1 MPDSVE
7 EIKRRYAEEVKTY
20 RRDALKINFEAVKGF
35 DVFMFY
41 LKEIFPDTTSPIR
54 VLDIGA
60 GTGMLTEVLLKE
72 YPNAHVTLLD
82 NSTEMLEQARS
93 YFEVAG
99 DGSIQQL
106 SFCHKDFVSDDLPSE
121 EYDLVMSSFTMHH
134 IRSHEDLVKVLSKIY
149 GVLAPEVGTFLCIDY
164 FLEYNIGDRRKQ
176 VEAFIAKLI
185 ENGYSEGEA
194 ISWANIIES
203 EDTPATWTEILQ
215 ALSVAGQSKPS
226 YGRGWPL
233 ISFMMLTANMTGM
246 YGLTRLSL
254 DKLLH
259 NRHLNWL
266 IMSWRKPDIMG
277 TKDYF
282 YNKKAVAEIS
292 PYPVRDII
300 NNNGSKTQK

>member
-7 EIKRRYAEEVKTY
+7 EIRRRYDEEAKPY
-20 RRDALKINFEAVKGF
+20 RRDALKINFEAVKSF

-93 YFEVAG
+93 YFEVERG
-99 DGSIQQL
+99 IQQL

-121 EYDLVMSSFTMHH
+121 EYDLVMSSFAMHH
-134 IRSHEDLVKVLSKIY
+134 IRSHEDFVKVLSKIY

-164 FLEYNIGDRRKQ
+164 FLEYNIDDRRKQ

-185 ENGYSEGEA
+185 ENGYSEREA

-233 ISFMMLTANMTGM
+233 ISFMMLNVYMTGM
-246 YGLTRLSL
+246 YGLTRVPL

-259 NRHLNWL
+259 NGHLNWL
-266 IMSWRKPDIMG
+266 LNSWRKPDIMG
-277 TKDYF
+277 TKHYF
-282 YNKKAVAEIS
+282 YNKEAVKEIAS
-292 PYPVRDII
+292 YPVRDII
-300 NNNGSKTQK
+300 NNNGDKMQK